1 MPLRAKNSRGWYDAR
16 CPICHDQRE
25 RFGFFHDGIYTSGY
39 DYNCG
44 AKFKYEEG
52 SGKLS
57 KNARE
62 ILEAFGVTR
71 DDLTGV
77 RSAMFAEAKEDS
89 DINLDELKKVKLIT
103 PEVALPDRCHPL
115 GADHHDELQE
125 PLIEYL
131 LSRKIDPLA
140 VRAHFSLDPKHLRRV
155 IIPYYRDGKVIYWQA
170 RSIDKIKPR
179 YINCTASKEA
189 ILYGY
194 DRLYQY
200 DPAPLF
206 VCEGV
211 FDAIVLDG
219 VCILGSTLN
228 AAKLEILKKCR
239 RRIIFVMDPD
249 GNGESLTTT
258 AMENGW
264 EISYFDKRDLDAS
277 AMVELYG
284 KPLAIYQLMKNVT
297 RSPIMQRIGILNNA
311 TFGTYR

>member
-1 MPLRAKNSRGWYDAR
+1 M
-16 CPICHDQRE
+16 CHDQKDRG
-25 RFGFFHDGIYTSGY
+25 GFKFDTESTGY
-39 DYNCG
+39 SCYNCG

-52 SGKLS
+52 SGRVS

-62 ILEAFGVTR
+62 ILEAFGITR
-71 DDLTGV
+71 EDLTGI
-77 RSAMFAEAKEDS
+77 RSAMFAEAKEEG
-89 DINLDELKKVKLIT
+89 DINLDELKKVKLFT
-103 PEVALPDRCHPL
+103 PEVALPNRCYPL
-115 GADHHDELQE
+115 GADHSDELQA
-125 PLIEYL
+125 PIIEYL
-131 LSRKIDPLA
+131 LSRRIDPLGI
-140 VRAHFSLDPKHLRRV
+140 RAHFSLDPKFLRRV

-170 RSIDKIKPR
+170 RSIDNIKPR
-179 YINCTASKEA
+179 YLNCTASREA

-194 DRLYQY
+194 DKLYTY

-206 VCEGV
+206 VSEGV

-219 VCILGSTLN
+219 ICILGSTLN

-249 GNGESLTTT
+249 GNGEALTTT

-277 AMVELYG
+277 KMVELHG

-297 RSPIMQRIGILNNA
+297 RSPIMQRIGILNNGK
-311 TFGTYR
+311 FGTYR

>member
-1 MPLRAKNSRGWYDAR
+1 M
-16 CPICHDQRE
+16 CHDQKDRG
-25 RFGFFHDGIYTSGY
+25 GFKFDPDHTGY
-39 DYNCG
+39 SCYNCG

-62 ILEAFGVTR
+62 ILEAFGITR
-71 DDLTGV
+71 DDLTGI
-77 RSAMFAEAKEDS
+77 RSAMFAEVKEDS
-89 DINLDELKKVKLIT
+89 EISLDELKKIKLIT
-103 PEVALPDRCHPL
+103 PEVTLPDRCYPL
-115 GADHHDELQE
+115 GADHNDELQE

-131 LSRKIDPLA
+131 LSRKVDPLA
-140 VRAHFSLDPKHLRRV
+140 VRAHFSLDPRHLRRV

-170 RSIDKIKPR
+170 RSIDNIKPR
-179 YINCTASKEA
+179 YVNCTASREA
-189 ILYGY
+189 VLYGY

-239 RRIIFVMDPD
+239 RRIIFVQDPD
-249 GNGESLTTT
+249 GNGDALT
-258 AMENGW
+258 ALALEHGW
-264 EISYFDKRDLDAS
+264 EISYFDKRGVDAS
-277 AMVELYG
+277 KMVELYG

-297 RSPIMQRIGILNNA
+297 RSPIMQRIGILNNG